1 MKRIILLLNL
11 WLLIGMESMASIYR
25 NYYVEDGLSHNSVW
39 AVMQDRQGYMWF
51 GTNDGLDRFD
61 GVNFRVFRYRHD
73 NPSSI
78 GHNFIHCLRETT
90 RGKFLVGTKEGL
102 YSYNRENETFSHV
115 VLNAEVREQDKTS
128 IHCIVED
135 RQGDV
140 WIGCYGD
147 GVYRLNKDLKVKK
160 HYAEGILPSMFVNS
174 LCCDLSDNIWIGTE
188 GKGLYLLNTRNGKV
202 TEVNTPARSVS
213 ALFCDK
219 NNNLWVGSYAQ
230 GLYKYSIRGSSF
242 ERIESN
248 DSRII
253 VNNIKSIITYN
264 AQEIMMS
271 TESGALRV
279 NIVTNELKTLGSGN
293 TYENIT
299 DRSIFAI
306 CKDNEGGLWFG
317 KYFTGVSYWS
327 PYANRF
333 SYYPCSVNDNRQ
345 PSIALGFAEDVDGN
359 VWIATRDNGILCF
372 DSQTHTLRHDKK
384 ALAVQHIQTVASDGS
399 MLWLSIYNKGVA
411 LFDTKKQSVVKSYTI
426 EQGLASNICTSIHIG
441 ADGTVCFGTDNG
453 VSILRDG
460 EITMVEETRK
470 HPVKALIEDYEGTL
484 WLACHKYGVV
494 RLGKDGSYKRFT
506 HRHGD
511 ASSIMSN
518 NVNTIFQDTKGNL
531 WVGTE
536 GSGLGVLN
544 IKTGKILRIYSE
556 QEGMPSNTIYSVQED
571 HEGNIWVTTGGG
583 LVRIANGN
591 RTISTFKYIEEQ
603 LHFNYSHNSSL
614 FSRKGMLYYGGSTGM
629 LTFSPRSVVT
639 GGNKGKI
646 ILTGLYIDGREQ
658 LPGAEDSPITKS
670 ISLTKSIE
678 LSASQNR
685 FSLAVACLSFL
696 SPDQNDIYYKLE
708 GFDHQWNHVPAR
720 QARISYMNIPAGH
733 YTLSVKGSSDN
744 GHSFSQ
750 PVTLEITIL
759 RPFLLS
765 NLMIVIY
772 VALLVALFFY
782 AKSRYR
788 QRLVAANER
797 KMFHFT
803 MEKEK
808 ELYDQK
814 INFFTNIAHEIR
826 TPLSLISAPLESI
839 ITSGDG
845 TPKTQGNLLVIR
857 NNVKRLLEL
866 INQLLDFRKVEEKQM
881 QLNLR
886 QGDIAACLTD
896 ICGRYEQYCRLNKI
910 ILTLNI
916 SSNESSLPVGEDQRG
931 VFLFDPDALEKIVGN
946 LLSNAI
952 KFSAKKIDVTLDNNA
967 NNVII
972 RVSDD
977 GPGIKEEEQNRI
989 FDSFYQIDDNG
1000 HHRGTG
1006 LGLPLARSLAK
1017 MHGGSLTVESE
1028 YGHGSTF
1035 VLMLPR
1041 NVDDNDLPTVSGTED
1056 YENDS
1061 STKSETDNQHL
1072 LEDSSGEVLLIV
1084 EDNDELRNFVANELC
1099 TEYSIVQAA
1108 NGIEALKCLEKYQVN
1123 VIVSDIM
1130 MPEMDGIEFLKAV
1143 RTNTAY
1149 SHLPFI
1155 MLSAKTDVA
1164 TKVEGLNL
1172 GADAYI
1178 EKPFAVEQLKA
1189 QLHSI
1194 HQRCE
1199 RMRKLFA
1206 EKPLEYYRHAPK
1218 EDVHDK
1224 EAAEF
1229 ISNLNAYILEHFTEK
1244 DFSIDS
1250 LARQFYMSRSNF
1262 HKKVK
1267 AITGNT
1273 PNDYI
1278 RIIRL
1283 NRSLELLSS
1292 GKYQIMEVCYMVGFN
1307 TPSYFSKCFS
1317 EYFGKLPNEYLKGE

>member
-1 MKRIILLLNL
+1 MNKYLIYIVLLFLVPSDSL
-11 WLLIGMESMASIYR
+11 ASIYR

-39 AVMQDRQGYMWF
+39 AVMQDRQGYIWF

-61 GVNFRVFRYRHD
+61 GVNFRVFRYHPD

-78 GHNFIHCLRETT
+78 GHNFIHCLKETL
-90 RGKFLVGTKEGL
+90 RGKFLVGTKGGL
-102 YSYNRENETFSHV
+102 YLYNRDNETFSHV
-115 VLNAEVREQDKTS
+115 VLNTEIREKDQTS
-128 IHCIVED
+128 IHCIIED

-147 GVYRLNKDLKVKK
+147 GVYCLSGMDMKVKK
-160 HYAEGILPSMFVNS
+160 HYAAKNLPSVFVNS

-188 GKGLYLLNTRNGKV
+188 RNGLYQLNSHTGKV
-202 TEVNTPARSVS
+202 SQVRTPANSIS
-213 ALFCDK
+213 SLFCDK
-219 NNNLWVGSYAQ
+219 NNNLWIGSDAQ
-230 GLYKYSIRGSSF
+230 GLYKYSIRGNSY
-242 ERIESN
+242 ECIEPK
-248 DSRII
+248 DSHIKM
-253 VNNIKSIITYN
+253 NNIKSIISYN

-271 TESGALRV
+271 TESGAIRV
-279 NIVTNELKTLGSGN
+279 NIETNEIKTLGEGK
-293 TYENIT
+293 TYDNNT
-299 DRSIFAI
+299 DRSIFSI

-317 KYFTGVSYWS
+317 KYFTGVTYWS

-333 SYYPCSVNDNRQ
+333 SYYPCSISANLQ
-345 PSIALGFAEDVDGN
+345 PSIVLGFAEDANGD
-359 VWIATRDNGILCF
+359 VWIATRDNGILCI
-372 DSQTHTLRHDKK
+372 DSQSRTLRTEKNAFANHH
-384 ALAVQHIQTVASDGS
+384 VQAVASYDGK
-399 MLWLSIYNKGVA
+399 LWLSIYNKGVVQ
-411 LFDTKKQSVVKSYTI
+411 FDPVSQRIIASYNI
-426 EQGLASNICTSIHIG
+426 DSGLASNICTSIHRC
-441 ADGTVCFGTDNG
+441 DNGTICFGTDNG
-453 VSILRDG
+453 VNLLRDG
-460 EITMVEETRK
+460 VITTVESTLK
-470 HPVKALIEDYEGTL
+470 HPVKAVIEDYEGHL

-494 RLGKDGSYKRFT
+494 RLGKDGSYKCFT

-511 ASSIMSN
+511 KSSIMSN
-518 NVNTIFQDTKGNL
+518 NVNTIFQDTKGIL

-536 GSGLGVLN
+536 GFGLGMFN
-544 IKTGKILRIYSE
+544 IKTGKILHIFSE
-556 QEGMPSNTIYSVQED
+556 QEGMPSNTIYSIQED
-571 HEGNIWVTTGGG
+571 HDGHIWVTTGGG
-583 LVRIANGN
+583 LVRIASGS
-591 RTISTFKYIEEQ
+591 RVISTFKYIEEQ

-614 FSRKGMLYYGGSTGM
+614 LSRQGMLYYGGSTGM
-629 LTFSPRSVVT
+629 LTFSPHTVATKR
-639 GGNKGKI
+639 NNGKV

-658 LPGAEDSPITKS
+658 LPDAENSPLTQS
-670 ISLTKSIE
+670 ISLTKSLV

-685 FSLAVACLSFL
+685 FSLTAACLSFL
-696 SPDQNDIYYKLE
+696 SPDQNDIYYMLE
-708 GFDHQWNHVPAR
+708 GFDHQWNRVSAR

-765 NLMIVIY
+765 NMMIAIY
-772 VALLVALFFY
+772 IAILIALFFY

-788 QRLVAANER
+788 KHLVAANER

-845 TPKTQGNLLVIR
+845 TQKTQGNLLIIR

-881 QLNLR
+881 QLYLR
-886 QGDIAACLTD
+886 EGDIAASLKN
-896 ICGRYEQYCRLNKI
+896 ICGRYEQYCRLNNLT
-910 ILTLNI
+910 LTLNL
-916 SSNESSLPVGEDQRG
+916 SSMGEPESTLV
-931 VFLFDPDALEKIVGN
+931 FDPDALEKIVGN

-952 KFSAKKIDVTLDNNA
+952 KFTTKHINVVLEYDDD
-967 NNVII
+967 NVII
-972 RVSDD
+972 HVSDD
-977 GPGIKEEEQNRI
+977 GPGIKEEEQKSI

-1006 LGLPLARSLAK
+1006 LGLPLARSLAI
-1017 MHGGSLTVESE
+1017 MHGGSLIVESK

-1035 VLMLPR
+1035 VLQLPR
-1041 NVDDNDLPTVSGTED
+1041 NISVNVTED
-1056 YENDS
+1056 VHESNI
-1061 STKSETDNQHL
+1061 NQHPTPIITQL
-1072 LEDSSGEVLLIV
+1072 VDGSSGEVLLII
-1084 EDNDELRNFVANELC
+1084 EDNDELRNFIANELC
-1099 TEYSIVQAA
+1099 TDYSILQAA
-1108 NGIEALKCLEKYQVN
+1108 NGIEALKCLEEYQVN

-1143 RTNTAY
+1143 RSNTAY

-1155 MLSAKTDVA
+1155 MLSAKTDVK

-1178 EKPFAVEQLKA
+1178 EKPFAIEQLKA
-1189 QLHSI
+1189 QLYSI
-1194 HQRCE
+1194 RERCE

-1206 EKPLEYYRHAPK
+1206 ENPLEYYRHAPK

-1229 ISNLNAYILEHFTEK
+1229 ISNLNAYILDHYTEK
-1244 DFSIDS
+1244 DFSIDN
-1250 LARQFYMSRSNF
+1250 LARHFYMSRSNF

-1317 EYFGKLPNEYLKGE
+1317 EHFGKLPNEYLKG

>member
-11 WLLIGMESMASIYR
+11 LLLVGIESTASIYR

-61 GVNFRVFRYRHD
+61 GVNFRVFRYRSD
-73 NPSSI
+73 NPTSI
-78 GHNFIHCLRETT
+78 GHNFIHCLAETT

-102 YSYNRENETFSHV
+102 YSYNRDNETFAHV
-115 VLNAEVREQDKTS
+115 VLNTDIREQDKTS

-135 RQGDV
+135 AQGDV

-147 GVYRLNKDLKVKK
+147 GVYRLSKELKVKK
-160 HYAEGILPSMFVNS
+160 HYADGVLPSVFVNS

-188 GKGLYLLNTRNGKV
+188 GKGLYHLNTRNNKV
-202 TEVNTPARSVS
+202 SPVQTPATNISS
-213 ALFCDK
+213 LYCDK
-219 NNNLWVGSYAQ
+219 NNNLWVGSHAQ
-230 GLYKYSIRGSSF
+230 GLYKYSVRGGSY
-242 ERIESN
+242 ERIDSN
-248 DSRII
+248 DGRII
-253 VNNIKSIITYN
+253 VNNIKSIIDYN

-271 TESGALRV
+271 TESGALIV
-279 NIVTNELKTLGSGN
+279 NVVTNELKVLGGGN
-293 TYENIT
+293 SYENVS

-333 SYYPCSVNDNRQ
+333 SYYPCSLNDSRQ
-345 PSIALGFAEDVDGN
+345 PSIALGFAEDGDGN

-372 DSQTHTLRHDKK
+372 DERTHSLHNDKQ
-384 ALAVQHIQTVASDGS
+384 AFNGQHIQTVASDGS

-411 LFDTKKQSVVKSYTI
+411 LFDLSKGQTVKNYTT
-426 EQGLASNICTSIHIG
+426 EQGLASNICTSIHRR
-441 ADGTVCFGTDNG
+441 ADGTMCFGTDNG
-453 VSILRDG
+453 VNFLCDG
-460 EITMVEETRK
+460 KITTVPETRK
-470 HPVKALIEDYEGTL
+470 HPVKAIVEDYEGNL
-484 WLACHKYGVV
+484 WLACHKYGLV
-494 RLGKDGSYKRFT
+494 RLGKNGSYKHFT
-506 HRHGD
+506 HNHGD
-511 ASSIMSN
+511 TSSIMSN
-518 NVNTIFQDTKGNL
+518 NVNTVFQDTKGNL
-531 WVGTE
+531 WIGTE
-536 GSGLGVLN
+536 GSGLAIFN
-544 IKTGKILRIYSE
+544 IKTGKVQRIFSE
-556 QEGMPSNTIYSVQED
+556 QESMPSNTIYSIQED
-571 HEGNIWVTTGGG
+571 YGGNLWVATGGG
-583 LVRIANGN
+583 LVRIANGSYV
-591 RTISTFKYIEEQ
+591 ISTFKYIEEQ

-614 FSRKGMLYYGGSTGM
+614 FSRQGMLYYGGSTGM
-629 LTFSPRSVVT
+629 LTFSPRSVMT
-639 GGNKGKI
+639 NGNKGKI

-658 LPGAEDSPITKS
+658 MPGADHSPITKS

-708 GFDHQWNHVPAR
+708 GFDHQWNHISAR

-733 YTLSVKGSSDN
+733 YTLSIKGSSDN
-744 GHSFSQ
+744 GHSFSH
-750 PVTLEITIL
+750 PLTLEITIL

-765 NLMIVIY
+765 NLMIAIY
-772 VALLVALFFY
+772 IALLVALFFY

-814 INFFTNIAHEIR
+814 ISFFTNIAHEIR

-866 INQLLDFRKVEEKQM
+866 VNQLLDFRKVEEKQM
-881 QLNLR
+881 QLVLR

-896 ICGRYEQYCRLNKI
+896 ICSRYEEYCRLNKLA
-910 ILTLNI
+910 LTLT
-916 SSNESSLPVGEDQRG
+916 LPSEAEGLQTIV
-931 VFLFDPDALEKIVGN
+931 FDPDAMEKIIGN

-952 KFSAKKIDVTLDNNA
+952 KFTVKKIDVSLEYIADN
-967 NNVII
+967 VTI

-977 GPGIKEEEQNRI
+977 GPGIKEKEQKRI

-1000 HHRGTG
+1000 HYRGTG

-1017 MHGGSLTVESE
+1017 MHGGSLNVESE

-1035 VLMLPR
+1035 ILQFPR
-1041 NVDDNDLPTVSGTED
+1041 NIEINENEYDNENENENENVPEDISSGAEGAA
-1056 YENDS
+1056 
-1061 STKSETDNQHL
+1061 
-1072 LEDSSGEVLLIV
+1072 GEVLLIV

-1099 TEYSIVQAA
+1099 TYYSIVQAA

-1143 RTNTAY
+1143 RSNTAH
-1149 SHLPFI
+1149 SHLPFV
-1155 MLSAKTDVA
+1155 MLSANTAVQ

-1189 QLHSI
+1189 QLYSI
-1194 HQRCE
+1194 HERCE
-1199 RMRKLFA
+1199 QMRKLFA

-1229 ISNLNAYILEHFTEK
+1229 IENLNAYILEHFTEK

-1283 NRSLELLSS
+1283 NRSLELLST
-1292 GKYQIMEVCYMVGFN
+1292 GKYQVVEVCYMVGFN
-1307 TPSYFSKCFS
+1307 TPSYFSKCFND
-1317 EYFGKLPNEYLKGE
+1317 YFGKLPNEYLKGE